1 MATTNAEATTTTT
14 TLSLSLPQ
22 QESLSKIKNII
33 DELKEKIE
41 QIEKE
46 LKDQG
51 RNRKKP
57 IYQEYAD
64 LIANYMP
71 VEMVCDEICK
81 HFPKDKRII
90 RYALDNKYKLASK
103 IRTTKTKPE
112 TSTTTT
118 KNTKSKQTPTIE
130 KNVIDECGKF
140 SADNSKNVIEEQKK
154 KVLDFEIENEVKAI
168 QQLKDENAELK
179 DRVDH
184 LQLKIRKMQVRIVTV
199 TSSYCNK
206 IYDIVQRKED
216 DDATIVCLIIDGS
229 ELLEVIDHYP
239 KDEELKAMMI
249 MMEPS
254 SW

>member
-1 MATTNAEATTTTT
+1 MTTTNSETTAT
-14 TLSLSLPQ
+14 TLSSLPQ
-22 QESLSKIKNII
+22 QESLSTIKNII

-51 RNRKKP
+51 RNRKSP

-64 LIANYMP
+64 LISNYMP
-71 VEMVCDEICK
+71 VEMVCDKICK
-81 HFPKDKRII
+81 HFPKDERII
-90 RYALDNKYKLASK
+90 RYALADKYKRSSK
-103 IRTTKTKPE
+103 VRATKTEPE

-118 KNTKSKQTPTIE
+118 KNTKSREIPTFE

-140 SADNSKNVIEEQKK
+140 SANNSKNVLEEQEK
-154 KVLDFEIENEVKAI
+154 KVLDFEIENEAKAI

-184 LQLKIRKMQVRIVTV
+184 LQQKIRKMQG
-199 TSSYCNK
+199 YCSK
-206 IYDIVQRKED
+206 IYDIIQRKE

-239 KDEELKAMMI
+239 KDEELKV

-254 SW
+254 PW